1 MDADALRRF
10 VENHRAAQEREDQE
24 RAGKP
29 MSFADA
35 WASAM
40 ALLRFDEQVNG
51 DPFRRYDPVTEEED
65 QEMYE
70 AWAKL
75 RAGWPRER

>member
-1 MDADALRRF
+1 MDPDALRRF
-10 VENHRAAQEREDQE
+10 VENHRAAQEREDRE
-24 RAGKP
+24 RYGRP
-29 MSFADA
+29 MPPAEA
-35 WASAM
+35 WAAAM

-51 DPFRRYDPVTEEED
+51 NPFTRRDPVTERED
-65 QEMYE
+65 LEMYE